1 MKDKRPVRIILKDQA
16 KLEFEELNKIVGEQ
30 QAKGITNSEEIQLII
45 NYPDIEKG
53 RFYIIRNF

>member
-45 NYPDIEKG
+45 NYSDIEKG